1 MKVLDV
7 LRTEKKYPMRYETAR
22 NLMHRLGMIMEPDP
36 YMKEPEGYRVRSLYF
51 DSFTNRDYHE
61 KEAGLE
67 CRKKIRL
74 RTYGDDGIIKLEWK
88 QKQGEVQRKR
98 SMSVSRQEAV
108 ELSRGNYR
116 VLMER
121 EEELAGEFYGLMMTE
136 VYRPRCLVEYR
147 RAALVEEINDIRI
160 TFDSDLRIHE
170 GCFDLFDLKRNHCY
184 PVWEPGRVTMEVK
197 YNGFL
202 FPYIKDILMP
212 YTLTQEAASKY
223 CAGRKYGLGGRTT

>member
-22 NLMHRLGMIMEPDP
+22 NLMHRLGMIMEPDS

-121 EEELAGEFYGLMMTE
+121 KEELAGEFYGLMMTE

-147 RAALVEEINDIRI
+147 RAALVEAINDIRI